1 MASPYATL
9 ADVLR
14 GDVANLEKAFVDHTT
29 RHRCPKVSRC
39 ELRQVL
45 RDALDLAK
53 EILASAAE

>member
-14 GDVANLEKAFVDHTT
+14 GDVENLKGAFVAHYT
-29 RHRCPKVSRC
+29 RHHCSGVSGC

-45 RDALDLAK
+45 RNALDRAEQMLAR
-53 EILASAAE
+53 AA